1 MLRSAINDLNLD
13 QFLPMLSVLDQDEHI
28 SAMPHPDR
36 DHPMFY
42 WIFRNKDFSQWS
54 SAECSRVLWL
64 SGPPERN
71 IDQVSSY
78 VVHQEKET
86 ALKTGHFVLYFF
98 CSSAIGGRS
107 SAADFIHTLLKQIVY
122 CSPMGKRISII
133 RNFLHSLLGSLL
145 GQAVKREAGF
155 NLERW
160 SLDKECSP
168 DENIKKILNAPVNEL
183 FTALHAV
190 LGDQEQR
197 GLSLIV
203 DGLDKVEH
211 RRDECIR
218 EVRAFIKHLQQ
229 RASKVKILLTS
240 QPLAE
245 IRELFNGLPCIEYD
259 RERKGLPIPFSN

>member
-1 MLRSAINDLNLD
+1 
-13 QFLPMLSVLDQDEHI
+13 MLSVIDQDEHI
-28 SAMPHPDR
+28 SAIPHPDR

-64 SGPPERN
+64 SGLPERN

-86 ALKTGHFVLYFF
+86 ALMTDRFVLYFF
-98 CSSAIGGRS
+98 CSSAIRRRS
-107 SAADFIHTLLKQIVY
+107 SAVNLIHTLLKQIVY
-122 CSPMGKRISII
+122 CSPMDKRVSII
-133 RNFLHSLLGSLL
+133 RNILYSLFNSLL
-145 GQAVKREAGF
+145 GQAPKRRTSFYWEEWG
-155 NLERW
+155 
-160 SLDKECSP
+160 LDKKCSP

-190 LGDQEQR
+190 LGGQEQR
-197 GLSLIV
+197 GLSLII

-211 RRDECIR
+211 QRDECISGIR
-218 EVRAFIKHLQQ
+218 TFIENLQQ
-229 RASKVKILLTS
+229 RASKFKILLTS

-245 IRELFNGLPCIEYD
+245 IKELFDGLPCIEYD
-259 RERKGLPIPFSN
+259 KERKGLPIPFSN

>member
-1 MLRSAINDLNLD
+1 MLRSAIDDLNLD
-13 QFLPMLSVLDQDEHI
+13 QFLPMLPVPDQDEHI
-28 SAMPHPDR
+28 RVIPHPDR

-42 WIFRNKDFSQWS
+42 WIFRNKDFSQWN

-64 SGPPERN
+64 SGLPERN

-86 ALKTGHFVLYFF
+86 ALNTGHFVLYFF
-98 CSSAIGGRS
+98 CSSAIKGKS
-107 SAADFIHTLLKQIVY
+107 SVADFVHTLLKQIVY

-133 RNFLHSLLGSLL
+133 RNFLHSLFDSLL
-145 GQAVKREAGF
+145 GKAFKRKTSF
-155 NLERW
+155 NLEEWR
-160 SLDKECSP
+160 LDKKCSP

-183 FTALHAV
+183 FTALCTV
-190 LGDQEQR
+190 LDDQEQR

-211 RRDECIR
+211 QRDECIR
-218 EVRAFIKHLQQ
+218 GIRAFIEHLQQ
-229 RASKVKILLTS
+229 RASKVKVLLTS
-240 QPLAE
+240 QPLVE
-245 IRELFNGLPCIEYD
+245 IRELLNGLPCIEYD

>member
-1 MLRSAINDLNLD
+1 
-13 QFLPMLSVLDQDEHI
+13 MLSVLDQDKHI
-28 SAMPHPDR
+28 SAIPRPDR

-42 WIFRNKDFSQWS
+42 WIFRNKDFLQWS

-64 SGPPERN
+64 SGLPERN
-71 IDQVSSY
+71 IDQVSLY

-86 ALKTGHFVLYFF
+86 ALKTGRFVLYFF

-107 SAADFIHTLLKQIVY
+107 SVANFIHTLLKQIVY
-122 CSPMGKRISII
+122 CSPMDKRILII
-133 RNFLHSLLGSLL
+133 RNFLHSLLE
-145 GQAVKREAGF
+145 QVVKRKAGPNPEWWGF
-155 NLERW
+155 DE
-160 SLDKECSP
+160 ECSP
-168 DENIKKILNAPVNEL
+168 DENIKKILNAPVNEY

-190 LGDQEQR
+190 LGDHEQR

-211 RRDECIR
+211 HQRDECVR
-218 EVRAFIKHLQQ
+218 GVRAFIQHLQQ
-229 RASKVKILLTS
+229 RALEVKILLTS

-245 IRELFNGLPCIEYD
+245 IRELFDGLPCIEYD

>member
-1 MLRSAINDLNLD
+1 MVRSAIDDLNLD

-28 SAMPHPDR
+28 STIPHPDR

-42 WIFRNKDFSQWS
+42 WIFRNKDFLQWD

-64 SGPPERN
+64 SGLPERN

-78 VVHQEKET
+78 VVHQEKEI
-86 ALKTGHFVLYFF
+86 ALKTDRSVLYFF
-98 CSSAIGGRS
+98 CSSAIRRRS
-107 SAADFIHTLLKQIVY
+107 SVTNFIHTLLKQIVY
-122 CSPMGKRISII
+122 CLPMDKRISII
-133 RNFLHSLLGSLL
+133 RNFLHSLLE
-145 GQAVKREAGF
+145 QVVKRKAGPDS
-155 NLERW
+155 ERR

-168 DENIKKILNAPVNEL
+168 DENIKKILDGSVNEL

-190 LGDQEQR
+190 LGGQEQR
-197 GLSLIV
+197 GLSLVV

-211 RRDECIR
+211 QRNEYIR
-218 EVRAFIKHLQQ
+218 GVRAFIEYLQQ

-245 IRELFNGLPCIEYD
+245 IRELFDGLPCIEYD
-259 RERKGLPIPFSN
+259 RERKGLPIPFSS

>member
-1 MLRSAINDLNLD
+1 MLFRSMLRSAIDDINLD

-28 SAMPHPDR
+28 SAIPHPDR

-64 SGPPERN
+64 SGLPERN

-86 ALKTGHFVLYFF
+86 ALKTDRFVLYYFSLPTIRRK
-98 CSSAIGGRS
+98 SSV
-107 SAADFIHTLLKQIVY
+107 ADFIYTLLKQIVY
-122 CSPMGKRISII
+122 CSPMDKRILII
-133 RNFLHSLLGSLL
+133 RNFLHSLLE
-145 GQAVKREAGF
+145 QVVKREAGP

-160 SLDKECSP
+160 SFDKECSP
-168 DENIKKILNAPVNEL
+168 DKNIKQILNTPVKDL
-183 FTALHAV
+183 FTALRAV
-190 LGDQEQR
+190 LGSQEQR

-211 RRDECIR
+211 KRDECIK
-218 EVRAFIKHLQQ
+218 EVRVFIEYLQQ
-229 RASKVKILLTS
+229 RASEVKILLTS

-245 IRELFNGLPCIEYD
+245 IRELFDGLPCIEYD
-259 RERKGLPIPFSN
+259 RE